1 MQRPQ
6 SAPPRIGH
14 HKDVRCFNTE
24 GPIEPEHHYHIAPLK
39 RLDLDYVLHLVR
51 NRKYFVL
58 HAPRQTGKTSALMAL
73 RDRLNADSGGR
84 YRCVYVNVETGRA
97 AREDLRDTM
106 RGILAR
112 LASRA
117 LETLDDDFLARV
129 GLDVLDRFGPSG
141 GFAEALRRWAIDDP
155 RPLVLLI
162 DEIDSLPAEGLDAL
176 LHELR
181 SCYDLRPKSFP
192 QSVVLCGV
200 RNVRDYPGAR
210 GGSPFNIIA
219 DSLRLGDFSA
229 EEVAE
234 LLGQH
239 TRETGQEFT
248 PLARKRIWTQTLG
261 QPWLVNA
268 LCDAVCFRSPAG
280 RDRSRAI
287 TEGDILEAQ
296 EDLILRRVTHIE
308 QLGERL
314 RDGRVARVLQ
324 PMLAG
329 EDRSLDPKD
338 VEYARDL
345 GLLAA
350 DSPPRI
356 ANPIYGEVVP
366 RELALREQELLERR
380 EYRFATADGSLDM
393 AKLLAAFRQHFC
405 ESADALADLPG
416 YREVVPHLLL
426 QAFLQRVANGGGR
439 IEREYALGRGR
450 LDLAVIWP
458 RGEGDQRIAIECKLR
473 RDSLERTIADG
484 KAQLAAYM
492 DRLGADE
499 GHLVIFD
506 RRKVPWS
513 ERAFRRS
520 ETIDGGSVEIWGM

>member
-1 MQRPQ
+1 MR
-6 SAPPRIGH
+6 R
-14 HKDVRCFNTE
+14 FNTA
-24 GPIEPEHHYHIAPLK
+24 GPVAAGKHYSIPPLS
-39 RLDLDYVLHLVR
+39 RLDLDYVLDLIR
-51 NRKYFVL
+51 DEQYFVL
-58 HAPRQTGKTSALMAL
+58 HAPRQTGKTSALLAL
-73 RDRLNADSGGR
+73 RDRLNAGGSGR
-84 YRCVYVNVETGRA
+84 YRCVYANVELARA
-97 AREDLRDTM
+97 AGTDWPRVV
-106 RGILAR
+106 RGVLGA
-112 LASRA
+112 LASGA
-117 LETLDDDFLARV
+117 LEAFGDTFVKRTAYE
-129 GLDVLDRFGPSG
+129 VLDQMGPEVALRESLRIW
-141 GFAEALRRWAIDDP
+141 AEADQ

-162 DEIDSLPAEGLDAL
+162 DEIDSLPEQGLVSVL
-176 LHELR
+176 GQLR
-181 SCYDLRPKSFP
+181 AGYHSRPRQFP
-192 QSVVLCGV
+192 HSVVLCGV
-200 RNVRDYPGAR
+200 RRVRDYPGAS

-219 DSLRLGDFSA
+219 DSLRLGDFSR

-234 LLGQH
+234 LVAQH
-239 TRETGQEFT
+239 TRETGQEFA
-248 PLARKRIWTQTLG
+248 LRALDLLWTQTRG

-287 TEGDILEAQ
+287 AEGDILEAQ

-314 RDGRVARVLQ
+314 RDERVARVLQ

-338 VEYARDL
+338 LEYARDL

-393 AKLLAAFRQHFC
+393 AKLLAAFRQHYR

-458 RGEGDQRIAIECKLR
+458 RGEGDQRVAIECKLR
-473 RDSLERTIADG
+473 RDSLERTITDG

-513 ERAFRRS
+513 ERVFQRS
-520 ETIDGGSVEIWGM
+520 ERTDRGSVQVWGM

>member
-1 MQRPQ
+1 MR
-6 SAPPRIGH
+6 R
-14 HKDVRCFNTE
+14 FNTA
-24 GPIEPEHHYHIAPLK
+24 GPVSAGKHYSIPPLS
-39 RLDLDYVLHLVR
+39 RIDLDYVLDLVR
-51 NRKYFVL
+51 NEQYFAL
-58 HAPRQTGKTSALMAL
+58 HAPRQTGKTSALLAL
-73 RDRLNADSGGR
+73 RARLNAGDSGN
-84 YRCVYVNVETGRA
+84 YRCVYTNVEA
-97 AREDLRDTM
+97 AQAEGTDLPSAM
-106 RGILAR
+106 RTVIGAVGS
-112 LASRA
+112 A
-117 LETLDDDFLARV
+117 ARV
-129 GLDVLDRFGPSG
+129 GLGDDFVWRTAFDVLDRAGP
-141 GFAEALRRWAIDDP
+141 GFALCEALRLWAAADT

-162 DEIDSLPAEGLDAL
+162 DEIDAL
-176 LHELR
+176 AGPVLSSVLHQLR
-181 SCYDLRPKSFP
+181 SGYHDRPAQFP
-192 QSVVLCGV
+192 HSVVLCGV
-200 RNVRDYPGAR
+200 RRVRDYPGGG
-210 GGSPFNIIA
+210 GGSPFNIVA
-219 DSLRLGDFSA
+219 DSLRLGDFSR

-239 TRETGQEFT
+239 ARETGQEFA
-248 PLARKRIWTQTLG
+248 PLALKRVWTQTRG

-268 LCDAVCFRSPAG
+268 LCDAACFRSPAG
-280 RDRSRAI
+280 RDRSRTI
-287 TEGDILEAQ
+287 EDGDILEAQ
-296 EDLILRRVTHIE
+296 ENLILRRVTHIE

-314 RDGRVARVLQ
+314 RDERVARVLQ

-329 EDRSLDPKD
+329 EDRAVDSRD

-350 DSPPRI
+350 DDPARI

-380 EYRFATADGSLDM
+380 DYRFARADGSLDT
-393 AKLLAAFRQHFC
+393 AKLLAAFRQHYR

-458 RGEGDQRIAIECKLR
+458 RGEGDQRVAIECKLR

-484 KAQLAAYM
+484 KAQLAVYM
-492 DRLGADE
+492 DSMGADE

-513 ERAFRRS
+513 ERVFQRS
-520 ETIDGGSVEIWGM
+520 ERTDRGSVQVWGM